1 MKKVQKP
8 WGYELIWAETNQYVA
23 KILHINA
30 GHSLSRQYHNQKD
43 ETFLVWSGQIKL
55 EIGSPVEEIFYMVP
69 GDTYHCLP
77 KTIHRLVADQDTDVL
92 EVSTSHLDDIIRLED
107 NYGRNS

>member
-1 MKKVQKP
+1 MKRIEKP
-8 WGYELIWAETNQYVA
+8 WGYELIWAETDQYVA

-43 ETFLVWSGQIKL
+43 ETILVWSGEVEL
-55 EIGSPVEEIFYMVP
+55 EIGFPVEEIVYMRA

-77 KTIHRLVADQDTDVL
+77 KIIHRLVGKKDSDIL
-92 EVSTSHLDDIIRLED
+92 EVSTSHLNDLVRLED